1 MRHKHTHDG
10 GAADLLLSRL
20 ANVKKSGAGW
30 MASCPAHGGHDCLT
44 VAEKDGRV
52 LVHCFAGC
60 DARDVVESVDL
71 RLSDLFADSL
81 NPQKR
86 REYKIQAAE
95 SARDHASLIVEI
107 AAAQALKSEL
117 ADADVA
123 QLAEAHAQLTEAK
136 RQLEELG
143 ASEPEEQVDN
153 PFARRLAYD
162 SDAALDA
169 IANQKWLIDGVIPA
183 DAFGMIYGP
192 SGAYK
197 SFLGLDMAASIAAA
211 KSWHGR
217 DVDQAGHVIYIG
229 AEGAAGLHLRKKAWE
244 IRYQQPLRNLGILGS
259 AVTINEAIECQMLVD
274 LCLTAADELQDPIKL
289 VVIDTLART
298 FAGDENSAA
307 EMGAFV
313 RSCDRIREVTGATV
327 LVIHHSGK
335 DADKGARGS
344 SALRAACDFE
354 FKVTSSGKKV
364 TKLTCTKAKDSDPI
378 EDMGFKLESVEIG
391 RNDAKGRPMVSLVPK
406 YDQAAASERHD
417 LTGHNQTL
425 NSLIAR
431 EMARTGDEW
440 VMKELVRDS
449 FYHALGGKSD
459 ANRAQFSRSLRALT
473 DDGWITVDAAGKIT
487 RESPF

>member
-1 MRHKHTHDG
+1 MMRMHQTHQ
-10 GAADLLLSRL
+10 GAAELLLSRL
-20 ANVKKSGAGW
+20 ASVKKSGHGW

-44 VAEKDGRV
+44 VAEKDGKV

-60 DARDVVESVDL
+60 NTRDVVEAVDL

-81 NPQKR
+81 NPHKR
-86 REYKIQAAE
+86 REYQIQSASA
-95 SARDHASLIVEI
+95 ARDHAKLIMDI
-107 AAAQALKSEL
+107 AAAQALE
-117 ADADVA
+117 ADLGPDDMR
-123 QLAEAHAQLTEAK
+123 QLDEAHERLKEATK
-136 RQLEELG
+136 QLEALG
-143 ASEPEEQVDN
+143 AEEPEAEQEN
-153 PFARRLAYD
+153 PLAKRLAYD
-162 SDAALDA
+162 SDAALDT
-169 IANQKWLIDGVIPA
+169 IANQQWLIDGVIPA

-211 KSWHGR
+211 KTWHGR
-217 DVDQAGHVIYIG
+217 DVDNSGHVIYIG

-244 IRYQQPLRNLGILGS
+244 IRYQQPLRNLGILGA
-259 AVTINEAIECQMLVD
+259 AVTINEAIECQLLVD
-274 LCLTAADELQDPIKL
+274 LCLTAADELQAPIRL

-378 EDMGFKLESVEIG
+378 DDMGFKLDSVDIG
-391 RNDAKGRPMVSLVPK
+391 RKDAKGRAMISLVPRF
-406 YDQAAASERHD
+406 DSAAASERAD
-417 LTGHNQTL
+417 LTGHNQTI
-425 NSLIAR
+425 NNLIAR
-431 EMARTGDEW
+431 EMARTGDDW
-440 VMKELVRDS
+440 VMREFIREA
-449 FYHALGGKSD
+449 FYHALGEKTD
-459 ANRAQFSRSLRALT
+459 AARMQFGRAIRSLI
-473 DDGWITVDAAGKIT
+473 DDEWITMDAEGKIT
-487 RESPF
+487 RASPF

>member
-1 MRHKHTHDG
+1 MRTKFTHG
-10 GAADLLLSRL
+10 GGVADLLLSRL
-20 ANVKKSGAGW
+20 ANVKKSGNGW

-60 DARDVVESVDL
+60 ETGDVVAAVDL

-81 NPQKR
+81 NPDRR
-86 REYKIQAAE
+86 REYQIQSAS
-95 SARDHASLIVEI
+95 SARDHAQMIVDI
-107 AAAQALKSEL
+107 AAAQALKGDLASE
-117 ADADVA
+117 DIA
-123 QLAEAHAQLTEAK
+123 QLAEAHEKLRDAND
-136 RQLEELG
+136 QLEKLN
-143 ASEPEEQVDN
+143 ALEPEEKSDN

-217 DVDQAGHVIYIG
+217 DVDQSGHVIYIG

-259 AVTINEAIECQMLVD
+259 AVTINSAIECQHLVD
-274 LCLTAADELQDPIKL
+274 LCLEAAEELQSPIKL

-298 FAGDENSAA
+298 FEGDENSAA

-313 RSCDRIREVTGATV
+313 RSCDRIREITGATV

-344 SALRAACDFE
+344 SSLRAACDFE
-354 FKVTSSGKKV
+354 YKVVSSGKKV
-364 TKLTCTKAKDSDPI
+364 TKLVCTKAKDSDPI

-406 YDQAAASERHD
+406 YDQAAESERHD

-431 EMARTGDEW
+431 EMARTGDDW

-459 ANRAQFSRSLRALT
+459 ANRAQFSRSLRALV
-473 DDGWITVDAAGKIT
+473 DDGWVNVDPAGKIS

>member
-1 MRHKHTHDG
+1 
-10 GAADLLLSRL
+10 
-20 ANVKKSGAGW
+20 
-30 MASCPAHGGHDCLT
+30 
-44 VAEKDGRV
+44 
-52 LVHCFAGC
+52 
-60 DARDVVESVDL
+60 
-71 RLSDLFADSL
+71 
-81 NPQKR
+81 
-86 REYKIQAAE
+86 
-95 SARDHASLIVEI
+95 
-107 AAAQALKSEL
+107 
-117 ADADVA
+117 
-123 QLAEAHAQLTEAK
+123 
-136 RQLEELG
+136 
-143 ASEPEEQVDN
+143 
-153 PFARRLAYD
+153 
-162 SDAALDA
+162 
-169 IANQKWLIDGVIPA
+169 
-183 DAFGMIYGP
+183 
-192 SGAYK
+192 
-197 SFLGLDMAASIAAA
+197 
-211 KSWHGR
+211 
-217 DVDQAGHVIYIG
+217 
-229 AEGAAGLHLRKKAWE
+229 
-244 IRYQQPLRNLGILGS
+244 
-259 AVTINEAIECQMLVD
+259 
-274 LCLTAADELQDPIKL
+274 
-289 VVIDTLART
+289 
-298 FAGDENSAA
+298 
-307 EMGAFV
+307 MGAFV